1 MTPTNT
7 PARRGRT
14 RAALGCAAALLLVGG
29 CAAVQPPAVAPVA
42 DIDVADV
49 QRAPPATSDAPAT
62 VRWGGTVARV
72 ANTDAGTTE
81 LEIVARPLGRGGRP
95 RHVDAS
101 AGRFLAEVDR
111 FLDPEIVREGRDV
124 TVTGTVAGL
133 REGEIGRTD
142 YRFPVVEVEN
152 LRFWKAPDPRDAA
165 WGPYGPYG
173 YAPYGAPYGAY
184 GPYGPVPYG
193 HAYDPFGFDARFWH
207 GFWHDPIHRPIRR
220 PGPRGGRVGVGV
232 TVRP

>member
-1 MTPTNT
+1 MTPTDT
-7 PARRGRT
+7 PSRRARA
-14 RAALGCAAALLLVGG
+14 RAALGSAALLLLLVGG
-29 CAAVQPPAVAPVA
+29 CATVQPPAAAPVA

-49 QRAPPATSDAPAT
+49 QRAPPASSEAPAT

-95 RHVDAS
+95 AHVDAS

-133 REGEIGRTD
+133 REGEIGQTD

-173 YAPYGAPYGAY
+173 YGYAPYGAYGAY
-184 GPYGPVPYG
+184 GPYGLAPYG
-193 HAYDPFGFDARFWH
+193 YAYDPFGFDARFWH
-207 GFWHDPIHRPIRR
+207 DFRHDPIHRPR
-220 PGPRGGRVGVGV
+220 PRGGRVGVGV